1 MQEELFFLQLAG
13 LQQGYEMFLLRLC
26 AIDVLAYVLQNERGI
41 HVLKVVICIMTGKRV
56 WQINDDH

>member
-13 LQQGYEMFLLRLC
+13 LQQGYEMFLLLWC

-41 HVLKVVICIMTGKRV
+41 HVLKVVI
-56 WQINDDH
+56 